1 MTDISLHRKPR
12 ISRSSLSPASARSKP
27 SRPRS
32 APVQVAACRPTR
44 RSAGSSCGASSY
56 VLPSTPRQQVLLPST
71 PRQQVLI
78 ASALAGA
85 TCSLPS
91 RARHASKCSSPP
103 HLLARRAPSPP
114 EHATPASAHHL
125 RTCWRDVLPPLPS
138 TPRQQVLIASALA
151 GATCSDQTNLRQQV
165 LIASALAGA
174 TCSLPSRARHASKC
188 SSPPHLLARR
198 ARIRRACAA
207 GSLTMFG

>member
-114 EHATPASAHHL
+114 EHATPASAHRLRTCWRDVLGSDELAPASAHRL

-151 GATCSDQTNLRQQV
+151 GATCSDQTSLRRRIFDDV
-165 LIASALAGA
+165 RVA
-174 TCSLPSRARHASKC
+174 
-188 SSPPHLLARR
+188 SSP
-198 ARIRRACAA
+198 
-207 GSLTMFG
+207 